1 MAASLQTGERA
12 RRGRRRRV
20 MAEINVTP
28 FVDVMLVL
36 LIVFMVTAPLLTAG
50 VPVQLPKTQA
60 KPLPA
65 DKSPLT
71 ISIKADGSV
80 YLQETPVAKR
90 ALLPR
95 LQALSREGY
104 QQRIF
109 IRADSG
115 AQYGAVAE
123 VMARI
128 NAAGYR
134 NLGLVT
140 DPHVAA
146 AAAAEDSAGK
156 DK

>member
-1 MAASLQTGERA
+1 
-12 RRGRRRRV
+12 
-20 MAEINVTP
+20 
-28 FVDVMLVL
+28 
-36 LIVFMVTAPLLTAG
+36 MVTAPLLTAG
-50 VPVQLPKTQA
+50 VPLQLPKTQA
-60 KPLPA
+60 RPLPA

-80 YLQETPVAKR
+80 FLQETPVSKS

-95 LQALSREGY
+95 LEALAREGY

-109 IRADSG
+109 IRADSA

-146 AAAAEDSAGK
+146 AAATDDRAGK